1 MSQDQ
6 VETPSLQPQFSLFLP
21 ASWGGFNLSRDSV
34 LWGYHIS
41 STCVM
46 SHPQVS
52 FSPRLEDV
60 SIKDYLRRDS
70 VLWEY
75 FINMCRCLSQASP
88 SEVKN
93 LTPPPLKMLAL
104 STSVRGIGQDLFK
117 TLSSFTTF
125 PRFPFLEK
133 KILPSICCHVDMI
146 FQAVKYCLKALY
158 IKLWLGSLRPNL
170 KNLSCT

>member
-1 MSQDQ
+1 MFLNLLSIWLQFLSKTICSWNTIKASKRLQYQILFVTLFRVNPLSEQCILSILLSTPFFMHPPPCVLRGQDQ

-93 LTPPPLKMLAL
+93 LTPPP
-104 STSVRGIGQDLFK
+104 
-117 TLSSFTTF
+117 
-125 PRFPFLEK
+125 
-133 KILPSICCHVDMI
+133 PSQNAGTINIC
-146 FQAVKYCLKALY
+146 
-158 IKLWLGSLRPNL
+158 
-170 KNLSCT
+170 